1 MQYKSDLIHIKRKT
15 LLFLLIAFLVLG
27 ATPVLADYL
36 GPDRTT
42 TESYEDT
49 YDYGVWARDNNTI
62 PYCLDKQGNKADD
75 CIVCEW
81 KRKPGNACGD
91 ATYWYTLGSRSEI
104 VEKTTNLPPAIISSS
119 LQSCTLNNGWCVT
132 APELSLNGSEP
143 LSGYAIL
150 AIEGSLNGQSFA
162 CSGDNCI
169 APLNEGANDFFLL
182 GVVFVGRQF
191 TDGNLLRKSGYGF
204 SRPQLG
210 HYRHKRV
217 KRLVCFS
224 CNNYCHRFRFHF
236 GFVKCVPFGGQR
248 SRDFFHHTQ

>member
-62 PYCLDKQGNKADD
+62 PYCLDKKGNKADD

-91 ATYWYTLGSRSEI
+91 ATYWYTLGTKSEI
-104 VEKTTNLPPAIISSS
+104 VETTVNLPPAIISSS
-119 LQSCTLNNGWCVT
+119 LQNCTLNNGWCVT

-143 LSGYAIL
+143 LSGY
-150 AIEGSLNGQSFA
+150 
-162 CSGDNCI
+162 
-169 APLNEGANDFFLL
+169 
-182 GVVFVGRQF
+182 
-191 TDGNLLRKSGYGF
+191 
-204 SRPQLG
+204 
-210 HYRHKRV
+210 
-217 KRLVCFS
+217 
-224 CNNYCHRFRFHF
+224 
-236 GFVKCVPFGGQR
+236 
-248 SRDFFHHTQ
+248 